1 MDKHESIVYV
11 GKAFTVEWYFDSNG
25 NCQAYEYF
33 LELDKDRR
41 RKFLMLVK
49 RIGDAGKINDKTKFR
64 NEGDQIFAFKPQP
77 DRYVSFFFTGK
88 KIIVTNAFAK
98 KSQKMPV
105 REKQRSLEYKKD
117 YEERAKE
124 EAGENNI

>member
-1 MDKHESIVYV
+1 MNKDDCIIYS
-11 GKAFTVEWYFDSNG
+11 GDAFTIEWYYDRDGYS
-25 NCQAYEYF
+25 QAYEYF

-77 DRYVSFFFTGK
+77 DRYLSFFFTGK

-124 EAGENNI
+124 EADENNI

>member
-1 MDKHESIVYV
+1 MV
-11 GKAFTVEWYFDSNG
+11 
-25 NCQAYEYF
+25 YEYF

-77 DRYVSFFFTGK
+77 DRYLSFFFAGK

-117 YEERAKE
+117 YEE
-124 EAGENNI
+124 

>member
-1 MDKHESIVYV
+1 MEILLFMAVLV
-11 GKAFTVEWYFDSNG
+11 GGMFVMNS
-25 NCQAYEYF
+25 
-33 LELDKDRR
+33 
-41 RKFLMLVK
+41 
-49 RIGDAGKINDKTKFR
+49 
-64 NEGDQIFAFKPQP
+64 
-77 DRYVSFFFTGK
+77 
-88 KIIVTNAFAK
+88 FAK